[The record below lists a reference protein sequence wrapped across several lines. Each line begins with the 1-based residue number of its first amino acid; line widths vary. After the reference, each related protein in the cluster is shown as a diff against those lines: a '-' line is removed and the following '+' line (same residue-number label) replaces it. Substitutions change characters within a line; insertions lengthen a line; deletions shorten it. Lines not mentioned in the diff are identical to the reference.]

1 MSSRTSPGAEQRSAE
16 ERAEELM
23 QRVTSQAT
31 RVFGRVVG
39 RAREEV
45 EDLVAEAR
53 TLNKRSR
60 PGQSGSSGRRRSAR

>member
-1 MSSRTSPGAEQRSAE
+1 MSSGTSPGAEQRSAE

-53 TLNKRSR
+53 TLNERSR